1 MSSHMTENEREEW
14 VYDLAVDWVNSISKA
29 GQYHLAVDRAISLLE
44 NQTDEQ
50 LKLLEKR
57 PKKKQ
62 KLHGFKKKEKPFGFS

>member
-1 MSSHMTENEREEW
+1 MTENEREEW

-29 GQYHLAVDRAISLLE
+29 GQYHLAVDRAVSLLE

-50 LKLLEKR
+50 LKALEK

-62 KLHGFKKKEKPFGFS
+62 KLHGFKKKKEKPFGFN

>member
-1 MSSHMTENEREEW
+1 MSSHMTENERQEW
-14 VYDLAVDWVNSISKA
+14 IYDLAVEWVNSISKA
-29 GQYHLAVDRAISLLE
+29 GQYNLAVDRAISLLE

-62 KLHGFKKKEKPFGFS
+62 KLHGFK